1 MSRHQSSAILNEDS
15 RQRFKTLL
23 YGELTSP
30 ELDFPQKKSYTIT
43 VPGSGGGLRVSI
55 HNDAI
60 QDTPLSAGDEINEY
74 YLRDLG
80 IVILDLNPQE
90 D

>member
-1 MSRHQSSAILNEDS
+1 MSSHQAQATLNENS
-15 RQRFKTLL
+15 RKRFKKLL
-23 YGELTSP
+23 HNELTTP
-30 ELDFPQKKSYTIT
+30 ELDFPQKKAYTIT

-60 QDTPLSAGDEINEY
+60 QDTPLSAGDEVDEY